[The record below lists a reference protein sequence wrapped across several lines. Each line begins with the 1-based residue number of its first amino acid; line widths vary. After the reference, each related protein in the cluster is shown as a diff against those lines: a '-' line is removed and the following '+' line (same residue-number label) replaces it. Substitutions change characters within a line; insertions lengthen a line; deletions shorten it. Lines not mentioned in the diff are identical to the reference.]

1 MSGTTSATSTTFNF
15 TLSAKAKSKG
25 ADKYVCDSKP
35 EFNIYIPQDI
45 SRTDSKEPKSSVK
58 ITIE

>member
-1 MSGTTSATSTTFNF
+1 MSETTPITFNF

-45 SRTDSKEPKSSVK
+45 SRTDSKEPKTSVK